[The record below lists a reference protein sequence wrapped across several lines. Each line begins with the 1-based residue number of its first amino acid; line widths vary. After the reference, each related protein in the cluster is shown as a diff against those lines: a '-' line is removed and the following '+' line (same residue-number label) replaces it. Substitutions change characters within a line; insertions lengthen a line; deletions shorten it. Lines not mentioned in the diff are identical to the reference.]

1 MKIIVLILSSVK
13 AQGNCDWKQW
23 TNWSSC
29 RPGPTPCAGAQTRIR
44 FCNGPIAC
52 CNGKST
58 DYRTCITPEP
68 ACQRTVCSKWSNCCP
83 SDDVYLQQRTCSRL
97 GSGDNGT
104 PEQRKCSVDEPW
116 NEWSQCSVSC
126 GTGVQI
132 RERELPGCDNGTEID
147 QLECFAGACLKRA
160 SPGLGDTKCDV
171 IKQDTLLQLQLM
183 MIENCAPYQWTQWSQ
198 CANKCSGRRSRIALS
213 HETETIQ
220 YEWCH
225 KLNSC
230 QTMDCNEN
238 WQGWSAWQVTDV
250 GGIQARARTNECN
263 DNDFDYRNTDPVN
276 SLIDSTKT
284 TPAPTQQTISARPRM
299 PVFNPDSTET
309 PSWDD
314 LGLSWGSP

>member
-1 MKIIVLILSSVK
+1 MNLMVSRDSELHLKNITNKRNMKIIVLILSSVK

-132 RERELPGCDNGTEID
+132 RIVFYKYAELFYT
-147 QLECFAGACLKRA
+147 F
-160 SPGLGDTKCDV
+160 
-171 IKQDTLLQLQLM
+171 
-183 MIENCAPYQWTQWSQ
+183 
-198 CANKCSGRRSRIALS
+198 
-213 HETETIQ
+213 
-220 YEWCH
+220 
-225 KLNSC
+225 
-230 QTMDCNEN
+230 
-238 WQGWSAWQVTDV
+238 
-250 GGIQARARTNECN
+250 
-263 DNDFDYRNTDPVN
+263 
-276 SLIDSTKT
+276 
-284 TPAPTQQTISARPRM
+284 
-299 PVFNPDSTET
+299 
-309 PSWDD
+309 
-314 LGLSWGSP
+314 